1 MHNKI
6 KRKIKKK
13 NITSFNNINNKRI
26 FLKKMNSDVIKDNI
40 YKYIGF
46 IKNKTRTFDINNF
59 NINDLNL
66 KQNIF
71 YKPIF
76 DKKI

>member
-1 MHNKI
+1 
-6 KRKIKKK
+6 
-13 NITSFNNINNKRI
+13 
-26 FLKKMNSDVIKDNI
+26 MNSDVIKDNI

>member
-46 IKNKTRTFDINNF
+46 IKNKTRTLDINNF